1 MEEPM
6 SMTELEQSQTQ
17 LFEMPKA
24 VVSRT
29 RAKHVG
35 IKDVDFLVAGE
46 RHLPQVG
53 DRGNTEIQW
62 VCERVEVAAKTNA
75 AGQAIGPMT
84 ATAYLKA
91 IVAGVEILTVERKA

>member
-1 MEEPM
+1 M
-6 SMTELEQSQTQ
+6 SMADLEQTQTQ

-24 VVSRT
+24 VVTRT
-29 RAKHVG
+29 RAKHTG

-46 RHLPQVG
+46 RWLPSVG

-62 VCERVEVAAKTNA
+62 VCEKVEVAAKTNA

-84 ATAYLKA
+84 ATAILKC
-91 IVAGVEILTVERKA
+91 IVGGVEVLTAERKGKA